1 VLSVVARIPAGR
13 VTTYGDVAVLAGRRG
28 AARAVGNVLRTAAEP
43 GLPYHRVVAAAGRV
57 GGFGRDPL
65 LKRHLLKAEGHVI
78 RAGRILGFDRAIWKG
93 KG

>member
-1 VLSVVARIPAGR
+1 VARIPAGR

-78 RAGRILGFDRAIWKG
+78 RGGRILGFDRARWKG